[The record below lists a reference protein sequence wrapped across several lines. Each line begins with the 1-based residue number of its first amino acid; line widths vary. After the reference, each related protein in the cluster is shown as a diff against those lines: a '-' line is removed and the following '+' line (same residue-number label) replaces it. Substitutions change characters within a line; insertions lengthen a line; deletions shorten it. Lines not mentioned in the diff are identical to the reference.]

1 MRVSAGGCTIWG
13 AALSFIEDREDIDE
27 LAAAWVR
34 GYRTR
39 HPLTRDEVD
48 EIPTFIMLRRLLLV
62 AWLGTHADTQMAKS
76 LSGHFTSVS
85 GTLAERYLARYG

>member
-48 EIPTFIMLRRLLLV
+48 EIPTFIMLRRLLV
-62 AWLGTHADTQMAKS
+62 AWLGTHADMQMAKS
-76 LSGHFTSVS
+76 LSGQFTSVS
-85 GTLAERYLARYG
+85 GTLAERYLAHYG